1 MPTVTADEIS
11 PAAAPAAPAAEPAA
25 APAAAPAAPAAEP
38 AKGEAGDLPEALLK
52 EVPALQ
58 LLMQGSPPAT
68 IAPKDAEYP
77 ELKVVAKHVK
87 DLGAAGFGV
96 YQTADKKNVVF
107 FNGLLVTPDD
117 LKAADEAGK
126 LDQIAVPY
134 ADLRTALEGGAGEA
148 SGTAPAAEAAG
159 APNMA
164 PAAAVA
170 PAGAGAQPSPAVDA
184 RLNAARITNLNVGS
198 PTSGPAPGSGRILN
212 NILKPAI

>member
-11 PAAAPAAPAAEPAA
+11 AAPAEAPAPAPAAEPAA
-25 APAAAPAAPAAEP
+25 APPADAT
-38 AKGEAGDLPEALLK
+38 AKEAGDLPEALLK

-126 LDQIAVPY
+126 LDQVAVPY

-148 SGTAPAAEAAG
+148 GGAAAQPEAAG
-159 APNMA
+159 AANMA
-164 PAAAVA
+164 PAAPVA
-170 PAGAGAQPSPAVDA
+170 PAAPGAQASPAA
-184 RLNAARITNLNVGS
+184 AERLNAARITNLNVGS